1 MPVDWRGFM
10 EKLAILVVDDDE
22 KILGIYQTHL
32 TSQGYNVRAASTGEE
47 AILLVQRHKPDLVI
61 LDLMLPG
68 LSGFEV
74 CEQLRRWSTMPI
86 IVVSAKGQDRD
97 KVEALDLGAD
107 DYLVKPFS
115 TDELTAR
122 VRAVLRR
129 ISAHRAQGQPAPS
142 NVRAGNLQIDF
153 TLETVTVDGKPVRLS
168 PTEFCLLRVLAVNAG
183 TPLTHSTLL
192 RLVWGAEYRD
202 EVHYLRVFIRRLRL
216 KLEADPEHP
225 RYIIT
230 EPRAGYRFDP
240 NPFP

>member
-1 MPVDWRGFM
+1 MGTPTI
-10 EKLAILVVDDDE
+10 LAVDDEE

-32 TSQGYNVRAASTGEE
+32 TEQGYSVRTASSGEE
-47 AILLVQRHKPDLVI
+47 ALLLARKHKPDLVI

-68 LSGFEV
+68 LSGFDV
-74 CEQLRRWSTMPI
+74 CEQLRQSSSVPI

-115 TDELTAR
+115 TNELTAR

-129 ISAHRAQGQPAPS
+129 ISSHRSQGVPS
-142 NVRAGNLQIDF
+142 PPNVRVGKLHIDF
-153 TLETVTVDGKPVRLS
+153 TLETVTIDGKPVRLS
-168 PTEFCLLRVLAVNAG
+168 PTEYCLLRVLAVNAG
-183 TPLTHSTLL
+183 TLLTHSTLL

-216 KLEADPEHP
+216 KIESDPEHP

-240 NPFP
+240 DPSPP